1 MIPAIIGAA
10 AAVAVASGVM
20 QYYNAA
26 KARKA
31 TKERLHEIEQMFSA
45 IVPPDLG
52 IKVWDDPKFLATVP
66 EPAFNM
72 QAITP
77 KMYESVGQY
86 IPQAAAVI
94 AEKRPDLVRA
104 SDEANKGRQS
114 QMDALEQYR
123 RIARSDFDP
132 ELAQRMAESSR
143 KARSDAQSRQASIL
157 QDAARRGQASSLGT
171 MAMQSAGASD
181 AMERQ
186 AIEGQ
191 MAAAESY
198 RNRLAAMQR
207 GAELGGQVRQ
217 SEMSEAGRNTDIIND
232 FNQRTSARYQQA
244 AQQRADLANKGQLY
258 NLGEGQRI
266 ADANVDAVNK
276 SRYEHVGRANDL
288 RQMAYGNARQT
299 RNDRIQGQKDRMNVI
314 QRDYENRMSNAAT
327 RANVSYHRI
336 GEDQQNTRDTNA
348 AIQGGADSAMAG
360 AQYYDRYGGGNEPEP
375 NDRRQDYNDV
385 GGRNPGNYRRLDD
398 DYWRTS

>member
-1 MIPAIIGAA
+1 MIPAVIGAA

-31 TKERLHEIEQMFSA
+31 TKERLAEIERMFAA

-52 IKVWDDPKFLATVP
+52 IKVWDDPKFLASVP

-72 QAITP
+72 EAITP
-77 KMYESVGQY
+77 KMYERVGQY

-94 AEKRPDLVRA
+94 AEKRPDLVQA
-104 SDEANKGRQS
+104 SEAAKKGRES
-114 QMDALEQYR
+114 QMEALENYR

-171 MAMQSAGASD
+171 MAMQSAGTSD

-217 SEMSEAGRNTDIIND
+217 SEMAEAGRNTDIIND

-244 AQQRADLANKGQLY
+244 AQQRADLANQGQLY
-258 NLGEGQRI
+258 NLGQDQRI
-266 ADANVDAVNK
+266 SDANVDAVNK
-276 SRYEHVGRANDL
+276 SRYERVGRANDL
-288 RQMAYGNARQT
+288 RQRAYGNARQT
-299 RNDRIQGQKDRMNVI
+299 RADRIQAQKDKIGYI
-314 QRDYENRMSNAAT
+314 QQDYDNRMANAST
-327 RANVSYHRI
+327 RAGVSYNRVNQ
-336 GEDQQNTRDTNA
+336 DQQNTRDTNA
-348 AIQGGADSAMAG
+348 AIQGGADSLMAG